1 MSVAGLA
8 CVAFAPRGT
17 NDGKRSGIVA
27 NASGV
32 RSKKTTVSDQTFTR
46 HPDDVRLLD
55 GRRAL
60 VTGGDSGIGEGVCY
74 ELAAH
79 GACVAINYLG
89 APDVAER
96 MAGEIE
102 AAGGKAVAVQMDV
115 SREADVERA
124 FAEAKAAFGG
134 VDLLVNNA
142 GLEQKHLLIEMPLD
156 AWQKVID
163 VNLTGSFLCA
173 REAARM
179 MNDAKAPGVI
189 VNISSVHERIAWE
202 RFSHYCA
209 SKGGMMMFTQS
220 IAKELAPLGI
230 RVVSVGP
237 GAIDT
242 PINKSVLEDP
252 AESAK
257 VLNEIP
263 LARWG
268 HVSDV
273 ARAVAW
279 LASDQAGYV
288 TGATLFVDGGM
299 TLYPHFS

>member
-1 MSVAGLA
+1 MSESAA
-8 CVAFAPRGT
+8 AEQPFRP
-17 NDGKRSGIVA
+17 
-27 NASGV
+27 
-32 RSKKTTVSDQTFTR
+32 
-46 HPDDVRLLD
+46 HPAEARLLD

-60 VTGGDSGIGEGVCY
+60 VTGGDSGIGKGVCF

-79 GACVAINYLG
+79 GAAVAVNYLG
-89 APDVAER
+89 APDEAERIVAEI
-96 MAGEIE
+96 GS
-102 AAGGKAVAVQMDV
+102 AGGTAIAVKMDV
-115 SREADVERA
+115 SVEGDVQRA
-124 FAEAKAAFGG
+124 FAEAKDACGG

-142 GLEQKHLLIEMPLD
+142 GLEQQHLLVDMPLS

-163 VNLTGSFLCA
+163 VNLTGAFLCA

-179 MNDAKAPGVI
+179 MRDEGCAGTI
-189 VNISSVHERIAWE
+189 VNMSSVHERIAWE

-209 SKGGMMMFTQS
+209 SKGGMMLFTQS

-242 PINKSVLEDP
+242 PINKSVLDDP
-252 AESAK
+252 QESAK
-257 VLNEIP
+257 VVSEIP
-263 LARWG
+263 LGRWG

-279 LASDQAGYV
+279 LASDQASYI
-288 TGATLFVDGGM
+288 TGATLYVDGGM
-299 TLYPHFS
+299 TLYPRFV

>member
-1 MSVAGLA
+1 VGEQ
-8 CVAFAPRGT
+8 
-17 NDGKRSGIVA
+17 
-27 NASGV
+27 
-32 RSKKTTVSDQTFTR
+32 SDTDQPFVV
-46 HPDDVRLLD
+46 HPPAVRLLE

-60 VTGGDSGIGEGVCY
+60 VTGGDSGIGRGVCL

-79 GACVAINYLG
+79 GAAVAINYLG
-89 APDVAER
+89 PPDEAQR
-96 MAGEIE
+96 LAGEIG
-102 AAGGKAVAVQMDV
+102 AGGGRAIAVQMDV
-115 SREADVERA
+115 SLERDVQRA
-124 FAEAKAAFGG
+124 FGEARDSFGG
-134 VDLLVNNA
+134 LDILVNNA
-142 GLEQKHLLIEMPLD
+142 GLEQRHLLLDMPLS

-163 VNLTGSFLCA
+163 VNLTGAFLCA

-179 MNDAKAPGVI
+179 MRDEGSSGAI

-242 PINKSVLEDP
+242 PINRSVLEDP
-252 AESAK
+252 QESAR
-257 VLNEIP
+257 VVSEIP
-263 LARWG
+263 LGRWG

-279 LASDQAGYV
+279 LASEQAGYV

-299 TLYPHFS
+299 TLYPRFV

>member
-1 MSVAGLA
+1 MSATP
-8 CVAFAPRGT
+8 FAL
-17 NDGKRSGIVA
+17 
-27 NASGV
+27 
-32 RSKKTTVSDQTFTR
+32 
-46 HPDDVRLLD
+46 HPPDARLLQ

-60 VTGGDSGIGEGVCY
+60 VTGGDSGIGQGVCF

-79 GACVAINYLG
+79 GAAVAINYLA
-89 APDVAER
+89 APEEAER

-102 AAGGKAVAVQMDV
+102 SCGGKALAVKMDV
-115 SREADVERA
+115 SSEQDVQRA
-124 FAEAKAAFGG
+124 FGEAKDAFGG

-142 GLEQKHLLIEMPLD
+142 GLEQQHLLLEMPLD

-179 MNDAKAPGVI
+179 MHAEGVAGTI
-189 VNISSVHERIAWE
+189 LNISSVHERIAWE

-230 RVVSVGP
+230 RVLSVGP

-242 PINKSVLEDP
+242 PINQSVLED
-252 AESAK
+252 AEESAK
-257 VLNEIP
+257 VVGEIP
-263 LARWG
+263 LGRWG
-268 HVSDV
+268 HVGDV

-279 LASDQAGYV
+279 LSSDQAGYI

-299 TLYPHFS
+299 TLYPRFV

>member
-1 MSVAGLA
+1 
-8 CVAFAPRGT
+8 
-17 NDGKRSGIVA
+17 
-27 NASGV
+27 
-32 RSKKTTVSDQTFTR
+32 
-46 HPDDVRLLD
+46 
-55 GRRAL
+55 
-60 VTGGDSGIGEGVCY
+60 
-74 ELAAH
+74 
-79 GACVAINYLG
+79 
-89 APDVAER
+89 
-96 MAGEIE
+96 
-102 AAGGKAVAVQMDV
+102 
-115 SREADVERA
+115 
-124 FAEAKAAFGG
+124 
-134 VDLLVNNA
+134 
-142 GLEQKHLLIEMPLD
+142 MPLE

-179 MNDAKAPGVI
+179 MHAEGSPGTI
-189 VNISSVHERIAWE
+189 LNISSVHERIAWE

-242 PINKSVLEDP
+242 PINQSVLEDP
-252 AESAK
+252 EESAK
-257 VLNEIP
+257 VVGEIP
-263 LARWG
+263 LGRWG

-279 LASDQAGYV
+279 LSSDQAGYV

-299 TLYPHFS
+299 TLYPRFV

>member
-1 MSVAGLA
+1 MSE
-8 CVAFAPRGT
+8 P
-17 NDGKRSGIVA
+17 I
-27 NASGV
+27 
-32 RSKKTTVSDQTFTR
+32 FTQ
-46 HPDDVRLLD
+46 HPEAARLLA

-60 VTGGDSGIGEGVCY
+60 VTGGDSGIGKGVCF

-79 GACVAINYLG
+79 GAAVAVNYLA
-89 APDVAER
+89 APDEAER
-96 MAGEIE
+96 MVQEIKD
-102 AAGGKAVAVQMDV
+102 GGGQAMAVQMDV
-115 SREADVERA
+115 SSEPDVQRA
-124 FAEAKAAFGG
+124 FGEAKDAFGG

-142 GLEQKHLLIEMPLD
+142 GLEQRHLLLEMPLE

-173 REAARM
+173 REAAQLM
-179 MNDAKAPGVI
+179 HAEGVGGTI
-189 VNISSVHERIAWE
+189 LNISSVHERIAWE

-242 PINKSVLEDP
+242 PINQSVLEDP
-252 AESAK
+252 EESAK
-257 VLNEIP
+257 VVGEIP
-263 LARWG
+263 LGRWG

-279 LASDQAGYV
+279 LSSDQASYV

-299 TLYPHFS
+299 TLYPRFV

>member
-1 MSVAGLA
+1 M
-8 CVAFAPRGT
+8 
-17 NDGKRSGIVA
+17 
-27 NASGV
+27 
-32 RSKKTTVSDQTFTR
+32 SDQPFTL
-46 HPDDVRLLD
+46 HPADARLLD

-79 GACVAINYLG
+79 GACVAVNYLA
-89 APDVAER
+89 APDQAQR
-96 MAGEIE
+96 IAGEIGE
-102 AAGGKAVAVQMDV
+102 AGGKAIAVQMDV
-115 SREADVERA
+115 SKEADVQRA
-124 FAEAKAAFGG
+124 FGEARAAFGG

-142 GLEQKHLLIEMPLD
+142 GLEQKHLLLDMPLS
-156 AWQKVID
+156 AWQQVID
-163 VNLTGSFLCA
+163 VNLTGAFLCA
-173 REAARM
+173 REAARIM
-179 MNDAKAPGVI
+179 RDTKSPGAI
-189 VNISSVHERIAWE
+189 VNMSSVHERIAWE
-202 RFSHYCA
+202 HFSHYCA

-220 IAKELAPLGI
+220 VAKELAPLGI
-230 RVVSVGP
+230 RVLSVGP

-242 PINKSVLEDP
+242 PINKAVLDDP

-263 LARWG
+263 LGRWG
-268 HVSDV
+268 HVDDV

-299 TLYPHFS
+299 TLYPRFS

>member
-1 MSVAGLA
+1 
-8 CVAFAPRGT
+8 
-17 NDGKRSGIVA
+17 
-27 NASGV
+27 
-32 RSKKTTVSDQTFTR
+32 VSEETFTKYP
-46 HPDDVRLLD
+46 PDARLLE

-60 VTGGDSGIGEGVCY
+60 VTGGDSGIGQGVCF

-79 GACVAINYLG
+79 GACVAINYVG
-89 APDVAER
+89 SSDVAEQ
-96 MAGEIE
+96 MAGEIG
-102 AAGGKAVAVQMDV
+102 AGGGKAIAVQMDV
-115 SREADVERA
+115 SREDDVQRA
-124 FAEAKAAFGG
+124 FGEAKDAFGG

-142 GLEQKHLLIEMPLD
+142 GLEQQHLLLEMPLE

-163 VNLTGSFLCA
+163 VNLTGAFLCA
-173 REAARM
+173 REAARIM
-179 MNDAKAPGVI
+179 RDTKSPGTI
-189 VNISSVHERIAWE
+189 VNMSSVHERIAWE

-252 AESAK
+252 AASAQ
-257 VLNEIP
+257 VLAEIP
-263 LARWG
+263 LGRWG
-268 HVSDV
+268 RVADV
-273 ARAVAW
+273 ARAVTW

-299 TLYPHFS
+299 TLYPRFT